1 MSKGAHRVYI
11 GTFVMIIIF
20 AVIIIGYEGYSYY
33 TTSIE
38 ERFYHES
45 HQTLKPS
52 GVMGHG
58 FGIAGSLFMLI
69 GVSTYMIRKRVRR
82 FIRWGVL
89 KHWLEFHIF
98 LCTLGPIL
106 VLYHTAFKF
115 GGIVSISFYSMV
127 AVVISGVI
135 GRFIYIQIPRTIEG
149 RELSIKEI
157 EELNDKITAEMKT
170 EHNLPDDTFYNISK
184 SEIELVKE
192 KRNIVSQILH
202 QYKLYFFELSTIK
215 NNLRSNNISGD
226 RYKQIIKL
234 VKRKLT
240 INRRISQLRTMQTL
254 FKYWHVAHLPFA
266 IIMLVIMLIHV
277 AVTIVFGYQWIF

>member
-1 MSKGAHRVYI
+1 
-11 GTFVMIIIF
+11 MIIIF
-20 AVIIIGYEGYSYY
+20 AVVIIGYEGYSYY

-184 SEIELVKE
+184 SEIDLVNG
-192 KRNIVSQILH
+192 KRNIVTQIFH

-215 NNLRSNNISGD
+215 NNLKSNNISGD

-240 INRRISQLRTMQTL
+240 INRRISQLRTMQKL

-277 AVTIVFGYQWIF
+277 TVTIVFGYQWIF